1 MSDLCFN
8 YFKSRDEKGL
18 LLEQCKKRLD
28 DTSGNEL
35 INLCTEST
43 GQYN

>member
-1 MSDLCFN
+1 MSDLCVN
-8 YFKSRDEKGL
+8 YFKSRDEKAL
-18 LLEQCKKRLD
+18 PLDQYKKRLD

-43 GQYN
+43 EQCN